1 MITFEKEI
9 VYYLQGSG
17 VPKEQ
22 AEDVVQDVFIKM
34 LESDFVIPAQKMR
47 AWMYRGSIR
56 RYIDKYRRD
65 KHYMEILRRDFFTKE
80 NQLIV
85 EGADYDFLMEE
96 VEKLPTQDKIML
108 DLYYFQGF
116 STGEIAEVLH
126 YSKSKVK
133 VQLMRSRNKLRQ
145 VLEKKG
151 YHHGNF

>member
-1 MITFEKEI
+1 MIAFAKEI

-17 VPKEQ
+17 VSKEQ

-34 LESDFVIPAQKMR
+34 LESDFVIPAEKMR
-47 AWMYRGSIR
+47 AWMYRVSIR
-56 RYIDKYRRD
+56 RYID
-65 KHYMEILRRDFFTKE
+65 KHYMEILRRDFFTKG

-85 EGADYDFLMEE
+85 EGSDYDFLMEE

-133 VQLMRSRNKLRQ
+133 VQLMRSRKKLRQ
-145 VLEKKG
+145 ILEKKG
-151 YHHGNF
+151 YHHGNI

>member
-1 MITFEKEI
+1 
-9 VYYLQGSG
+9 
-17 VPKEQ
+17 
-22 AEDVVQDVFIKM
+22 
-34 LESDFVIPAQKMR
+34 
-47 AWMYRGSIR
+47 
-56 RYIDKYRRD
+56 
-65 KHYMEILRRDFFTKE
+65 
-80 NQLIV
+80 
-85 EGADYDFLMEE
+85 
-96 VEKLPTQDKIML
+96 ML

>member
-1 MITFEKEI
+1 
-9 VYYLQGSG
+9 
-17 VPKEQ
+17 
-22 AEDVVQDVFIKM
+22 
-34 LESDFVIPAQKMR
+34 
-47 AWMYRGSIR
+47 
-56 RYIDKYRRD
+56 
-65 KHYMEILRRDFFTKE
+65 MEILRRDFFTKG

-116 STGEIAEVLH
+116 ATGEIAEVLH

-133 VQLMRSRNKLRQ
+133 VQLMRSRKKLRQ